1 MNYKACRR
9 IFGALAFLLFFPSLL
24 AAQNSV
30 KCESN
35 DGRRQ
40 YCGSYNYDQ
49 VRFDRQISNSPCV
62 QGRTWGVDGRGLWVD
77 QGCRA
82 YFVIVSGGRP
92 VPPPPPPPGP
102 GPEGPWWQPGPDDTW
117 PPRGNWRGGNW
128 GSGGACFYQ
137 NPGFS
142 GPYFCMRRGD
152 SREYLAEYGNSIS
165 SIRTFGGAHVTV
177 YEGRGYTG
185 SKDRINGT
193 VPNLKQFPVSQR
205 PGKTWNNRISSL
217 RVR

>member
-1 MNYKACRR
+1 MSSRACRS
-9 IFGALAFLLFFPSLL
+9 IFGVLAFFLFFPSLL

-40 YCGSYNYDQ
+40 YCGSYNWDQ
-49 VRFDRQISNSPCV
+49 VQFDRQISNSPCV
-62 QGRTWGVDGRGLWVD
+62 KGRSWGIDGRGLWVD
-77 QGCRA
+77 EGCRA
-82 YFVIVSGGRP
+82 YFIIVSGGRP
-92 VPPPPPPPGP
+92 GGP
-102 GPEGPWWQPGPDDTW
+102 AGPEGPWWQPSPDDTW
-117 PPRGNWRGGNW
+117 PPRGSWRGGNW
-128 GSGGACFYQ
+128 NSGGACFYKE
-137 NPGFS
+137 PGFN
-142 GPYFCMRRGD
+142 GPFFCMRRGEARD
-152 SREYLAEYGNSIS
+152 YLADYGNSIS

-177 YEGRGYTG
+177 FEGREFSG
-185 SKDRINGT
+185 SRDKINGT

>member
-62 QGRTWGVDGRGLWVD
+62 QGRTWGVDRRGLWVD

-82 YFVIVSGGRP
+82 YFVIVQGRP
-92 VPPPPPPPGP
+92 PAPPPPPGGP
-102 GPEGPWWQPGPDDTW
+102 GGPWWQPGPDDTW
-117 PPRGNWRGGNW
+117 PPQGNWRGGNW

-137 NPGFS
+137 DPGF
-142 GPYFCMRRGD
+142 GGAFFCLRRGD

-177 YEGRGYTG
+177 YEGRDYSG